1 MCVVKCLRRPHA
13 NCVSRGVLVVGVGAI
28 VNQSAALPVS
38 CSLHAQL
45 GSLIDCNRVS
55 AVFLLRV
62 CSCVCV
68 SPRVLI
74 TALPIACCDVRAGP
88 VRCIETEH
96 SDARPARRLGVGLC
110 ATRRRT

>member
-13 NCVSRGVLVVGVGAI
+13 NCVSRGVLVVGVGAV

-38 CSLHAQL
+38 WSLHAQVAQV

-62 CSCVCV
+62 CCCVFTVNLGHGVAHCV
-68 SPRVLI
+68 L
-74 TALPIACCDVRAGP
+74 
-88 VRCIETEH
+88 
-96 SDARPARRLGVGLC
+96 
-110 ATRRRT
+110 